1 MNFKRR
7 HRIAPEVAT
16 ASLNDIMFFLM
27 LFFLIA
33 STLVN
38 PNVIKLLLPKANS
51 GQTVS
56 KQPITISVTKDLQ
69 YYINNKPVPFDGLE
83 VALKAAVTGTN
94 EPTAILRVDKS
105 LSIQDLVN
113 LLSLGSRLK
122 VKMILATDTSK

>member
-56 KQPITISVTKDLQ
+56 KQPVTISVTKDLQ
-69 YYINNKPVPFDGLE
+69 YYINNKPVPFEGLE
-83 VALKAAVTGTN
+83 TALKAAVAGTN

-113 LLSLGSRLK
+113 LLSLG
-122 VKMILATDTSK
+122 